1 MRKPQSVIVT
11 PMEVG
16 SGRIKGA
23 AFREFVRWYG
33 ETRGA
38 TALRD
43 AATGAG
49 VGELLEQDHPALGVV
64 PSIWYEADVVHRLL
78 DAMTA
83 GLSGTELRELAD
95 DGSAAVMRQTLRGV
109 YRVLFNWMANPVR
122 YARYGPRLWDA
133 YYDSGVFSIQMPS
146 DRCAISRIR
155 DWETHHPFICELNRG
170 AARAI
175 YSAMGCRGVRVERQA
190 CVARGDSECRF
201 STTWDA

>member
-1 MRKPQSVIVT
+1 
-11 PMEVG
+11 MEAG

-33 ETRGA
+33 EARGA
-38 TALRD
+38 PALRD
-43 AATGAG
+43 AAERGRVTA
-49 VGELLEQDHPALGVV
+49 LLDPDHPALGVV
-64 PSIWYEADVVHRLL
+64 PSIWYEAEVVHRLL

-109 YRVLFNWMANPVR
+109 YRVLFNWMANPAR
-122 YARYGPRLWDA
+122 YAKYGPRLWDA
-133 YYDSGVFSIQMPS
+133 YYDSGVFSIQMAS

-175 YSAMGCRGVRVERQA
+175 YGAMGCRGVRVERQA
-190 CVARGDSECRF
+190 CIDRGDAECRF
-201 STTWDA
+201 CTTWDA